1 MTLKILPEIE
11 ENLFPLK
18 PEELNLLE
26 ESILSEGVRDALVV
40 WPKDGE
46 LILVDGHNRYR
57 IAKEHNIPFE
67 IKEKHFNDLDE
78 VKVWIINNQLGRRNL
93 PDYVK
98 FELVQKKKKILLEIG
113 RQKKINDGKIARDKQ
128 LGVLSLSD
136 KTPKEPHNTQKE
148 IAKDLGWSTGKVA
161 MADVVYKKGTEELK
175 EKLRREEMSI
185 KQAYKK
191 VSKQA
196 RKEKI
201 LNKRLADV
209 DNFKDND
216 RVRLILGDFR
226 EADIEDESVDLILT
240 DPPYGIEFED
250 LWEDLGKFA
259 QRVLKPSRFLVS
271 YFGHLNLIDYY
282 NILNKYLK
290 YYWTFCLVHSGN
302 KQLIHPRNVRCGW
315 KPIVVFQKEP
325 FEMII
330 DAVDDIIEGSGR
342 EKELHEWQQGME
354 ELFPL
359 IKAFSFENEL
369 VLDPFM
375 GSGTVVMASLFEN
388 RRAIGIEIDEKYY
401 QIAGERIFNDENNCG
416 ILRKRTKQVC

>member
-57 IAKEHNIPFE
+57 IAKDHNIPFE
-67 IKEKHFNDLDE
+67 IKEKKFDSIDE
-78 VKVWIINNQLGRRNL
+78 VKVWVINNQLGRRNL
-93 PDYVK
+93 PDYIK
-98 FELVQKKKKILLEIG
+98 FELIQKKKEILLEIG
-113 RQKKINDGKIARDKQ
+113 KKTQGMRTD
-128 LGVLSLSD
+128 LLSPSD
-136 KTPKEPHNTQKE
+136 KKLEEPHDTRKL

-161 MADVVYKKGTEELK
+161 MAEMVYKKGPEELK
-175 EKLRREEMSI
+175 EKLRKGEVSI
-185 KQAYKK
+185 KQAYKRI
-191 VSKQA
+191 SKQA
-196 RKEKI
+196 QKEKI

-216 RVRLILGDFR
+216 KVRLILGDFR
-226 EADIEDESVDLILT
+226 EANIEDESVDLILT
-240 DPPYGIEFED
+240 DPPYGIEFEN

-282 NILNKYLK
+282 NILNRYLK

-375 GSGTVVMASLFEN
+375 GSGTVVMASLSEN

-401 QIAGERIFNDENNCG
+401 QIAGERIFDDKNNCG

>member
-1 MTLKILPEIE
+1 MMELKILPEIE
-11 ENLFPLK
+11 ENLFPLQ
-18 PEELNLLE
+18 PEELKFLE
-26 ESILSEGVRDALVV
+26 ESILAEGVRDALVV

-57 IAKEHNIPFE
+57 IAKKHNIPFE
-67 IKEKHFNDLDE
+67 IKEKKFDSIDE

-98 FELVQKKKKILLEIG
+98 FELIQKKKEILLEIG
-113 RQKKINDGKIARDKQ
+113 KKNMQEAGKNGRYLQ
-128 LGVLSLSD
+128 LGGLSIID
-136 KTPKEPHNTQKE
+136 KPLKEPHDTRKL
-148 IAKDLGWSTGKVA
+148 IAKDLGWGVNKVA
-161 MADVVYKKGTEELK
+161 MAEMVYKKGPEELK
-175 EKLRREEMSI
+175 EKLRKEEISI
-185 KQAYKK
+185 NQAYKQ

-226 EADIEDESVDLILT
+226 EANIEDESVDLILT

-250 LWEDLGKFA
+250 TWEDLGKFA

-271 YFGHLNLIDYY
+271 YFGQLNLIDYY

-325 FEMII
+325 FEMLV
-330 DAVDDIIEGSGR
+330 DTADDIIEGSGR
-342 EKELHEWQQGME
+342 EKEFHEWQQGLE
-354 ELFPL
+354 ELSPL
-359 IKAFSFENEL
+359 VKFFSFENEL

-375 GSGTVVMASLFEN
+375 GSGTVIVASLSEN
-388 RRAIGIEIDEKYY
+388 RRAVGIEIDEGCY
-401 QIAGERIFNDENNCG
+401 QTVKERI
-416 ILRKRTKQVC
+416 RKIE

>member
-1 MTLKILPEIE
+1 MNLKILPEIE
-11 ENLFPLK
+11 ENLFPLQ
-18 PEELNLLE
+18 PEELKFLE
-26 ESILSEGVRDALVV
+26 ESILAEGVRDALVV

-46 LILVDGHNRYR
+46 LILVDGHNRYK
-57 IAKEHNIPFE
+57 IAKNHNIPFE
-67 IKEKHFNDLDE
+67 IKEKKFDSIDE
-78 VKVWIINNQLGRRNL
+78 VKVWVIHNQLGRRNL
-93 PDYVK
+93 PEWVK
-98 FELVQKKKKILLEIG
+98 FELVQKEKEILLEIG
-113 RQKKINDGKIARDKQ
+113 KKNMSAGGGDKKS
-128 LGVLSLSD
+128 GLSIVD
-136 KTPKEPHNTQKE
+136 KPDIEPHDTRKE
-148 IAKDLGWSTGKVA
+148 IAERLDWSVGKVA
-161 MADVVYKKGTEELK
+161 MAEVVYKKGPEELK
-175 EKLRREEMSI
+175 EKLRREEISI
-185 KQAYKK
+185 NQAYKQ

-226 EADIEDESVDLILT
+226 EANIEDESVDLILT
-240 DPPYGIEFED
+240 DPPYGVEFKD
-250 LWEDLGKFA
+250 TWEDLGKFA

-271 YFGHLNLIDYY
+271 YFGQLNLIDYY

-325 FEMII
+325 FEMLV
-330 DAVDDIIEGSGR
+330 DTADDIIEGSGR
-342 EKELHEWQQGME
+342 EKEFHEWQQGME

-375 GSGTVVMASLFEN
+375 GSGTVVMASLSEN

-401 QIAGERIFNDENNCG
+401 QIAGERIFDDKNNCG